1 MSGLRKLVSNTNEC
15 QLPVHV
21 YFVQNFSKYTV
32 VEMGEFKYIK
42 PSFDVT
48 GIY

>member
-15 QLPVHV
+15 QLHV
-21 YFVQNFSKYTV
+21 YFVENFSKYTV
-32 VEMGEFKYIK
+32 VEMGEFKCIK